1 MASTYSQN
9 LKIELMGSGDQ
20 VGSWGATT
28 NDNLGTAI
36 EEAIVGYGAVQFTN
50 DANLTISLSN
60 SNASQLA
67 RNFFLYMTSSVTLT
81 AQRDLIVPTIDKT
94 YTVHNN
100 TTGGQAIR
108 VKTTAG
114 TGIVVPSGKKMVL
127 YVDGTNVIEQ
137 VDYITAL
144 TVGTLSISSILPVA
158 SGGTGLGSLT
168 ANNVILG
175 NGTSVPNF
183 VAPSTNGNVLTSNG
197 TTWTSAAIPT
207 PFITGMIMLWSG
219 SIASIPSGWALC
231 NGSGGTPDLRD
242 RFVVGAGSS
251 YAVNATGGAT
261 TVTLSTANM
270 PAHTHSIAGSGT
282 TSNQSNGHTHTY
294 SGTTSGQSQT
304 HTHSISVSDPGHR
317 HDNAVPINES
327 NLAPFGTAPT
337 NLVRELTMGGNDAVT
352 WWTSTVTT
360 GITASAGNASQ
371 DHTHTFS
378 GTTSDIS
385 ANHTHTFSFSGTSGS
400 AGSGSAFSI
409 LPPYYALAYI
419 MKT

>member
-1 MASTYSQN
+1 MASTYSAN

-67 RNFFLYMTSSVTLT
+67 RNFFLYMTSTVTLT
-81 AQRDLIVPTIDKT
+81 AQRDLIVPTIEKT

-127 YVDGTNVIEQ
+127 YVDGTNVVEQ
-137 VDYITAL
+137 VDYITTLA
-144 TVGTLSISSILPVA
+144 VDTLSITNILPVS

-168 ANNVILG
+168 ANHVILG

-183 VAPSTNGNVLTSNG
+183 VAPSTTKNTLTSNG
-197 TTWTSAAIPT
+197 TTWISES
-207 PFITGMIMLWSG
+207 PFTAGMIMLWSG

-231 NGSGGTPDLRD
+231 DGSGGTPDLRD

-251 YAVNATGGAT
+251 YAVGATGGAT
-261 TVTLSTANM
+261 TATLSTANI
-270 PAHTHSIAGSGT
+270 PAHTHSISG
-282 TSNQSNGHTHTY
+282 
-294 SGTTSGQSQT
+294 SGTTSGQSVDHTHTFSGNTGGQSQT
-304 HTHSISVSDPGHR
+304 HSHTVSISDPGHAHTLNNNYYR
-317 HDNAVPINES
+317 AADSHTNAN
-327 NLAPFGTAPT
+327 NMGGANYNFFFGTSSGTTLAQ
-337 NLVRELTMGGNDAVT
+337 
-352 WWTSTVTT
+352 ST
-360 GITASAGNASQ
+360 GITATAGNASQ
-371 DHTHTFS
+371 DHTHAYS
-378 GTTSDIS
+378 GTTAGTST
-385 ANHTHTFSFSGTSGS
+385 NHTHTFSFSGTSGS
-400 AGSGSAFSI
+400 TGSDSAFSI